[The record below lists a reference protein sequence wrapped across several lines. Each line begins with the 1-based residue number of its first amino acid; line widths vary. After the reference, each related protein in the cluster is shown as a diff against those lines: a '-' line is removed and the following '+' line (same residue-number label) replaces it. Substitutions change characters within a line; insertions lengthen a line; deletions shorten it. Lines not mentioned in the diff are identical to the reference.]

1 MDPTNTQQLLEA
13 LITYAC
19 CIHPLYPMDP
29 TGLILFRVLITYR
42 WLSHIEEPKRS
53 KIVIAFI
60 QDVLRQN
67 EGRAVNK
74 EVILS
79 LEEQKKV

>member
-1 MDPTNTQQLLEA
+1 M
-13 LITYAC
+13 
-19 CIHPLYPMDP
+19 
-29 TGLILFRVLITYR
+29 FRVLITYR
-42 WLSHIEEPKRS
+42 WLSHIDEPKRS